1 MKVVLLSQMERIIRD
16 QIVSKSRRVKYWE
29 NPFRHSLKSF
39 VVKTPRGLAVDAKL
53 ASACIE
59 YYRAYDSYT
68 ETLIKYANENDFEY
82 NPRGCGNRKP
92 IESTTIEATDDGF
105 EYDAAIPSNKKGRK
119 NVK

>member
-1 MKVVLLSQMERIIRD
+1 MKVVLLAQMERIIRD
-16 QIVSKSRRVKYWE
+16 QIVAKSNRVKIWE
-29 NPFRHSLKSF
+29 NPFRHTLREF

-68 ETLIKYANENDFEY
+68 EMLIMYANENDLDY
-82 NPRGCGNRKP
+82 NPRGIRNRKP
-92 IESTTIEATDDGF
+92 IEATVEATDDGF
-105 EYDAAIPSNKKGRK
+105 EYDDAVPSNKKGRK

>member
-1 MKVVLLSQMERIIRD
+1 MKVVLLAQMERIIRD
-16 QIVSKSRRVKYWE
+16 QIVSKSMRVKYWE
-29 NPFRHSLKSF
+29 NPFRHNLKRF

-68 ETLIKYANENDFEY
+68 ESLIRYANENDLDY
-82 NPRGCGNRKP
+82 NPRGVRNRKP
-92 IESTTIEATDDGF
+92 IETTVEETDDGF
-105 EYDAAIPSNKKGRK
+105 EYDHTIPTNKKGRK